1 MNLRSAANIR
11 EHWAAKAARDK
22 KQKRIVRF
30 YLRPHADLLPSITHI
45 TLIRES
51 KRTLD
56 YDNLVYAF
64 KHIRDCIS
72 DLIKPGLAP
81 GRSDSDL
88 VFTYVQRKA
97 KRFGI
102 AIELAV
108 GADDREPIMLT
119 PPETARTPKHEYR
132 TKKGVPNT

>member
-1 MNLRSAANIR
+1 MNLRSAANVR
-11 EHWAAKAARDK
+11 EHWAAKALRDK

-30 YLRPHADLLPSITHI
+30 YLRPLGEDITKVTHI
-45 TLIRES
+45 HLIRES

-81 GRSDSDL
+81 GQSDTNLIFHYS
-88 VFTYVQRKA
+88 QRKA

-102 AIELAV
+102 TVELAV
-108 GADDREPIMLT
+108 GADDTQPVVLT
-119 PPETARTPKHEYR
+119 PPETARTFKQKHITEQSISD
-132 TKKGVPNT
+132 T